1 MHTASASHTYWR
13 EITVLL
19 VAKLAAL
26 ILLKLLFFTERP
38 VVPPPADYLFARET
52 RR

>member
-1 MHTASASHTYWR
+1 MRSASRTYWR

-19 VAKLAAL
+19 AAKVVAL

-38 VVPPPADYLFARET
+38 VVPPLPEHLFKQASVK
-52 RR
+52 